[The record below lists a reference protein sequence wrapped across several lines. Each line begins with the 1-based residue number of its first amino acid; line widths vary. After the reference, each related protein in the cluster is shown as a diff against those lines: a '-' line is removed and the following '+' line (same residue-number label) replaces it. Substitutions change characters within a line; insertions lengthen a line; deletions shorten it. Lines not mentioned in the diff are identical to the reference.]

1 MNAINQQISQE
12 QRRLVAVNRWFM
24 VYDDVERRRNC
35 PSSHHEA
42 LLGQADEMDRLGLIG
57 WREWRDLRR
66 LADRAFLKAIAG
78 ADYHRVPGERFQPE
92 PT

>member
-24 VYDDVERRRNC
+24 VYDDVERRRHC